1 MSAEQLRA
9 WNHQP
14 RLQSR
19 RGVPDGAQ
27 SHRSHRTEQMALQA
41 NPNYPRVTIRV
52 DARLSSMC
60 RSMKG

>member
-19 RGVPDGAQ
+19 RGSQMVRSLIAAAGQ
-27 SHRSHRTEQMALQA
+27 SKWLSRPIL
-41 NPNYPRVTIRV
+41 TIPCHHQGGCPTLACA
-52 DARLSSMC
+52 DP
-60 RSMKG
+60 

>member
-52 DARLSSMC
+52 DA
-60 RSMKG
+60 